1 VSASTHR
8 TNAFPLHAVP
18 ANEFDAVTDLMRQ
31 RPEYGSTDY
40 VRDAYV
46 ALGLEVMPD
55 PHDQGLIDRIATAL
69 RAAVPMSVIRL
80 GDGEMN
86 LLAYGVYPNSA
97 HLDRACAADI
107 IESQPDRFLVSERWM
122 STLADMMLSAVKQA
136 DVVGVIGLWRPNTP
150 VSLDE
155 RIERFRRNP
164 RGGVGHWRAT
174 DHMLRLAGGGALK
187 GKLIASAHLYA
198 AVLEGLDRLLAEPT
212 PVLLVTSR
220 PKVMA
225 ALALRYPDCG
235 FEQIIVGRAKVGEP
249 LADAPDFLFETQ
261 RRLPQDLRGHCCL
274 VGAGPWS
281 EIYCGWIKD
290 RGGVAIDLGSGFD
303 LLDGDPSRRA
313 HLPLGLDPGNKYD
326 LGRADRR
333 L

>member
-8 TNAFPLHAVP
+8 TNEFPLHAVP
-18 ANEFDAVTDLMRQ
+18 EGEFDAVIDLIRQ
-31 RPEYGSTDY
+31 HPEYGSTDY

-46 ALGLEVMPD
+46 ALGLEVAPD
-55 PHDQGLIDRIATAL
+55 PHDQRLIDRIATAL
-69 RAAVPMSVIRL
+69 RAAAPMSVIRL

-86 LLAYGVYPNSA
+86 LLTYGVYPNAA
-97 HLDRACAADI
+97 HLDRACVAAM
-107 IESQPDRFLVSERWM
+107 IESQPDRFLPDERWM
-122 STLADMMLSAVKQA
+122 STVADMMLSAVKQA
-136 DVVGVIGLWRPNTP
+136 DVLGVLGLWRPNP
-150 VSLDE
+150 PANLDE

-164 RGGVGHWRAT
+164 RGGVGHWRAM
-174 DHMLRLAGGGALK
+174 DYMLRLARDGVLE
-187 GKLIASAHLYA
+187 GKSIASAHLYA
-198 AVLEGLDRLLAEPT
+198 GVLEGLDKLLTEPT
-212 PVLLVTSR
+212 PVLLITAR

-225 ALALRYPDCG
+225 AMALRYPDCS

-333 L
+333 I